1 MDDKEQEINE
11 LLVEDLKTGK
21 CVLFLGPELLV
32 NKEGKYY
39 KTYFKQLA
47 DENKETIS
55 QYFPKENLFAFQ
67 GNLGVKYRMLAKKVT
82 RFYEEAGDEA
92 ILNLISQLPFS
103 LIINVSPDTS
113 LNKVFT
119 KNNYPF
125 RSAYFPD
132 PKASGI
138 EAPTKENPVIYNIF
152 GSIEDEQ
159 SIIMSHKKLFETI
172 IELMQKDSIPI
183 NIRDFLKTANSFIFL
198 GLKFETWYYQLLLS
212 ILGFNNES
220 ITTTRVGVPR
230 EADLDTVSVM
240 NSCFQIDFSN
250 LNPNNIIEQLYN
262 SIKKD
267 SPQALKQ
274 QQKPVIKGSAYFS
287 YAWRDMPATAGNKD
301 ADTSTAAQTYDREEI
316 VDKIYK
322 QLTEKYDVTIYRDKN
337 VLTLQD
343 SIQSFMNRIGQG
355 KVVIIVVSDKYLKSE
370 YCMYEAWEI
379 YKNDRFKDR
388 AFLVVQPDVNL
399 SDGAN
404 NYLEYWR
411 DKKNDLENEIKEKF
425 SNDSIAADKLIAKN
439 KTLMYIYLFI
449 GTFIEILRDTLY
461 SKILQSDQQANEATV
476 NLLVSEIAKKLN
488 EE

>member
-11 LLVEDLKTGK
+11 LLVEDLKAGK

-47 DENKETIS
+47 DENRETIS

-67 GNLGVKYRMLAKKVT
+67 GNLGLKYRMLAKKVT
-82 RFYEEAGDEA
+82 RFYEDAGDDA

-103 LIINVSPDTS
+103 LIINVSPDTA
-113 LNKVFT
+113 LNKVFA

-138 EAPTKENPVIYNIF
+138 EAPSKENPVIYNIF

-183 NIRDFLKTANSFIFL
+183 NIRDFMKTASSFIFL

-230 EADLDTVSVM
+230 EVDVDTVSVM

-250 LNPNNIIEQLYN
+250 LNPNNKIEELYN

-267 SPQALKQ
+267 SPKNLKQ
-274 QQKPVIKGSAYFS
+274 PQKPVIKGSAYFS
-287 YAWRDMPATAGNKD
+287 YAWRDIPD
-301 ADTSTAAQTYDREEI
+301 ADKRDTNTVAAPANYDREEV
-316 VDKIYK
+316 VDKIYN

-379 YKNDRFKDR
+379 YKNDRFKER

-399 SDGAN
+399 NGGAN

-425 SNDSIAADKLIAKN
+425 SNDSTAADKLIAKN
-439 KTLMYIYLFI
+439 RTLMYIYLFI
-449 GTFIEILRDTLY
+449 GAFIEILQDTLY
-461 SKILQSDQQANEATV
+461 PKILQSDPQANEATV